1 MVKDVKNGS
10 VAKDL
15 AELKKLFT
23 PPVLTSEDLKTY
35 HTIMARFLE
44 CLKPR
49 DFVEQIFIK
58 DLTDSTWEI
67 MRYSRHK
74 TMVIEREHER
84 HLEIQAKRRQEE
96 LKRKAEIAER
106 IAERAKAAEKAG
118 ESKEAE
124 PGEQAG
130 APTSQFERWLELEEV
145 IDGSVSDVDEILTA
159 PADELDH
166 AKALQSGIAYFE
178 QLDRLMSVQV
188 AQRNDVLEQI
198 EFYRQGLGRHLRH
211 ISDDIIDG
219 EFSETKHEALSIAG
233 PGDGAP

>member
-1 MVKDVKNGS
+1 MTKDLKNAS

-15 AELKKLFT
+15 AELKRLFT

-35 HTIMARFLE
+35 YTIMARFLE

-49 DFVEQIFIK
+49 DFVEQIFVK

-96 LKRKAEIAER
+96 LKMKAAIAER
-106 IAERAKAAEKAG
+106 VAEERAKAAEQAG

-124 PGEQAG
+124 PDEKAG
-130 APTSQFERWLELEEV
+130 APTSQFERWLELEAV
-145 IDGSVSDVDEILTA
+145 IDGSISDVDEILTA

-178 QLDRLMSVQV
+178 
-188 AQRNDVLEQI
+188 
-198 EFYRQGLGRHLRH
+198 
-211 ISDDIIDG
+211 
-219 EFSETKHEALSIAG
+219 
-233 PGDGAP
+233 

>member
-1 MVKDVKNGS
+1 MSKDLKNGS

-23 PPVLTSEDLKTY
+23 PPVLSSEDLKAYYT
-35 HTIMARFLE
+35 MMERFLE

-49 DFVEQIFIK
+49 DFVELVFVK

-67 MRYSRHK
+67 RRLSLHK

-84 HLEIQAKRRQEE
+84 HLEIQAKRRQQER
-96 LKRKAEIAER
+96 KRKAEIAEAAR
-106 IAERAKAAEKAG
+106 ERAAKEASETKAAE
-118 ESKEAE
+118 S
-124 PGEQAG
+124 GEQAG
-130 APTSQFERWLELEEV
+130 APTSQFDRWLEIEEV
-145 IDGSVSDVDEILTA
+145 IDSTVSDVDDILDS

-166 AKALQSGIAYFE
+166 AKALQSGIGYFQ

-188 AQRNDVLEQI
+188 AHRNDVIEQI
-198 EFYRQGLGRHLRH
+198 EFYRRGLGRHLRD

-219 EFSETKHEALSIAG
+219 EFSETKHAAPSLAG

>member
-1 MVKDVKNGS
+1 MTKDLKNAS

-15 AELKKLFT
+15 AELKRLFT

-35 HTIMARFLE
+35 YTIMARFLE

-96 LKRKAEIAER
+96 RKMKAAIAER
-106 IAERAKAAEKAG
+106 VAERAKAAEQAG
-118 ESKEAE
+118 ETKEAE
-124 PGEQAG
+124 PGAQAG
-130 APTSQFERWLELEEV
+130 APTSQFERKLELEEV
-145 IDGSVSDVDEILTA
+145 IDGTVSDVDEILDGC
-159 PADELDH
+159 ADELDH
-166 AKALQSGIAYFE
+166 AKALQSGIAYFG

-198 EFYRQGLGRHLRH
+198 EFYRQGLGRHLRD

-219 EFSETKHEALSIAG
+219 EFSETKHEAPSLAG
-233 PGDGAP
+233 PGDGAQ

>member
-1 MVKDVKNGS
+1 MVKDVKNGL

-35 HTIMARFLE
+35 YTIMARFLE

-49 DFVEQIFIK
+49 DFVEQIFVK

-67 MRYSRHK
+67 MRYSNHK
-74 TMVIEREHER
+74 TLVIEREHER

-96 LKRKAEIAER
+96 LKRKAEIAKRVAE
-106 IAERAKAAEKAG
+106 ERAKAAEQAG
-118 ESKEAE
+118 ETKEAE
-124 PGEQAG
+124 PGEG
-130 APTSQFERWLELEEV
+130 APTSQYERWLELEAV
-145 IDGSVSDVDEILTA
+145 IDGSISDVDEILTS

-188 AQRNDVLEQI
+188 ARRNDVIEQI
-198 EFYRQGLGRHLRH
+198 EFYRQGLGRHLRQ

-219 EFSETKHEALSIAG
+219 EFSETKHEAPALVG

>member
-1 MVKDVKNGS
+1 MSKDLKNGS
-10 VAKDL
+10 VAKNL

-35 HTIMARFLE
+35 YTIMEHFLE

-49 DFVEQIFIK
+49 DFVEQMFVK
-58 DLTDSTWEI
+58 DLTDATWEI

-84 HLEIQAKRRQEE
+84 HLEIQAKRRREE
-96 LKRKAEIAER
+96 RKRKAAMAEAIR
-106 IAERAKAAEKAG
+106 EKAAAKQAGETKAAE
-118 ESKEAE
+118 S
-124 PGEQAG
+124 GEQAG
-130 APTSQFERWLELEEV
+130 APTSQYERWLELEEV

-166 AKALQSGIAYFE
+166 AKALQSGIDYFE

-188 AQRNDVLEQI
+188 ARRIEVIEQI
-198 EFYRQGLGRHLRH
+198 EFYRQGVGQHLRQ
-211 ISDDIIDG
+211 IADDIIDA
-219 EFSETKHEALSIAG
+219 EFSETKLEAPPLVG
-233 PGDGAP
+233 PGDGAQ